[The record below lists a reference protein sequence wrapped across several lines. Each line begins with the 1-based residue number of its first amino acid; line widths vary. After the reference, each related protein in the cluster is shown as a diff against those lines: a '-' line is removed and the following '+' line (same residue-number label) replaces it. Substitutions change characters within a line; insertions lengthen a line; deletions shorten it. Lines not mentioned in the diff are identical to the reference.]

1 MFETPKINKSYNMQP
16 QGFIL
21 LGLLQETYEL
31 RTQKNRAQVNAARGL
46 DFKGRT

>member
-1 MFETPKINKSYNMQP
+1 M
-16 QGFIL
+16 